1 MAGIRQRKKNLILA
15 GLTGALLVG
24 LPLLGSTI
32 FFSMENLAVRQQL
45 EEYRKKEE
53 MTDTGVIYFLNKE
66 KERGEVI
73 EEQDVTA
80 VEVVGEL
87 SGMQPVLWKDLLGKR
102 MKFSA
107 EAGTLLSESF
117 LAADILPPED
127 ERRLE
132 LDYVRIPE
140 LLNQGE
146 LVDIRV
152 HFENGEDYIVAG
164 KKKVLSLQRKDSY
177 GSENLLEVLVSE
189 EEILKLA
196 SVKADYDWYENTLV
210 YAVIYVEEGQTEP
223 ADTYPVNPAVYT
235 LSTWDPNVAERV
247 LTVEN
252 QEKRR
257 VLEANLFRFYSGE
270 NGNLVTAEDET

>member
-15 GLTGALLVG
+15 GLTGALLAG

-53 MTDTGVIYFLNKE
+53 MTDTCVIYFLNKE

-73 EEQDVTA
+73 EQQDVTA
-80 VEVVGEL
+80 VEVAGEL
-87 SGMQPVLWKDLLGKR
+87 SDMKPVLWKDLLGKQ
-102 MKFSA
+102 MKITA

-117 LAADILPPED
+117 LAAAPLPQED

-146 LVDIRV
+146 LIDIRV

-164 KKKVLSLQRKDSY
+164 KKKVLSLQRKDGY
-177 GSENLLEVLVSE
+177 GNENRLEVLVSE

-196 SVKADYDWYENTLV
+196 SVKADYDWYENTLI
-210 YAVIYVEEGQTEP
+210 YAVIYAEEGQTEP
-223 ADTYPVNPAVYT
+223 SDTYPVNPAVYA
-235 LSTWDPNVAERV
+235 LSIWDPNVAERV
-247 LTVEN
+247 LTPEN
-252 QEKRR
+252 QEKRQ

-270 NGNLVTAEDET
+270 DVNLATAGNET

>member
-32 FFSMENLAVRQQL
+32 FLSMENLAVRHQL
-45 EEYRKKEE
+45 EEYQKREE
-53 MTDTGVIYFLNKE
+53 MTDTCVIYFLNKE
-66 KERGEVI
+66 KERGETI
-73 EEQDVTA
+73 EEQDIIA

-87 SGMQPVLWKDLLGKR
+87 SGMQSVLRKDLLGKH
-102 MKFSA
+102 MKIA
-107 EAGTLLSESF
+107 AKAGTLLSECF
-117 LAADILPPED
+117 LAADSLPQED

-146 LVDIRV
+146 LIDIRV

-164 KKKVLSLQRKDSY
+164 KKRVLSLQRKDGY
-177 GSENLLEVLVSE
+177 GNENLLEVLVSE

-210 YAVIYVEEGQTEP
+210 YAVTYVEEGQTEP
-223 ADTYPVNPAVYT
+223 TDTYPVNPVVYT
-235 LSTWDPNVAERV
+235 ISTWNPNVVERV

-270 NGNLVTAEDET
+270 NGNPATAEDET

>member
-15 GLTGALLVG
+15 GLTGALLAG

-53 MTDTGVIYFLNKE
+53 MIDTCVIYFLNKE

-73 EEQDVTA
+73 EQQDVTA
-80 VEVVGEL
+80 VEVAGEL
-87 SGMQPVLWKDLLGKR
+87 SDMKPVLWKDLLGKQ
-102 MKFSA
+102 MKITA

-117 LAADILPPED
+117 LAAAPLPQED

-146 LVDIRV
+146 LIDIRV

-164 KKKVLSLQRKDSY
+164 KKKVLSLQRKDGY
-177 GSENLLEVLVSE
+177 GNENRLEVLVSE

-196 SVKADYDWYENTLV
+196 SVKADYDWYENTLI
-210 YAVIYVEEGQTEP
+210 YAVIYAEEGQTEP
-223 ADTYPVNPAVYT
+223 SDTYPVNPAVYA
-235 LSTWDPNVAERV
+235 LSIWDPNVAERV
-247 LTVEN
+247 LTPEN
-252 QEKRR
+252 QEKRQ

-270 NGNLVTAEDET
+270 DVNLTTAGNET